1 MATSFP
7 SNIDTFTNP
16 TTANALDS
24 PSHSGQHSDLNDAVK
39 AVETKLGVGA
49 SPAGSAT
56 SGQVLM
62 AQTAGTTS
70 WSTISTITNAL
81 ITGGTVTDFIAVS
94 PILTSPEETINI
106 VATASSGT
114 VNTALKTS
122 GVTFATANASGN
134 WVLNFVGGGTV
145 TASSLIAVGQ
155 SISHVYMNTNGTGV
169 FYPTAYRIDG
179 TAVTPR
185 WQAAGTPT
193 VGNANSIDA
202 YAFTIVKTAA
212 TPTYTVLASQTRF
225 A

>member
-1 MATSFP
+1 MATNFP
-7 SNIDTFTNP
+7 TSLDNFINP
-16 TTANALDS
+16 TTSNTLDS
-24 PSHSGQHSDLNDAVK
+24 PSHSGQHSDLNDAIE
-39 AVETKLGVGA
+39 AVEAKLGIGS

-56 SGQVLM
+56 ANQVLM
-62 AQTAGTTS
+62 QTTGGTTT
-70 WSTISTITNAL
+70 WSNITTITNAV
-81 ITGGTVTDFIAVS
+81 ISGGTVTDFISVS
-94 PILTSPEETINI
+94 PILTAPEEAINI
-106 VATASSGT
+106 IATASSGT
-114 VNTALKTS
+114 VSADLKTS

-134 WVLNFVGGGTV
+134 WVMNLRGNGTV

-169 FYPTAYRIDG
+169 FYPTSYTIDG

-193 VGNANSIDA
+193 TGNANSIDA
-202 YAFTIVKTAA
+202 YAFTIMKTAS

>member
-16 TTANALDS
+16 TTSNTLDS
-24 PSHSGQHSDLNDAVK
+24 PSHSGQHSDLNDAVE

-62 AQTAGTTS
+62 AQTAGTTT
-70 WSTISTITNAL
+70 WSTITSL
-81 ITGGTVTDFIAVS
+81 INTV
-94 PILTSPEETINI
+94 LTAPEEAINI

-114 VNTALKTS
+114 VNTDLKTA
-122 GVTFATANASGN
+122 GVTFATANASAN
-134 WVLNFVGGGTV
+134 WVLNFRGDGTA
-145 TASSLIAVGQ
+145 TADSLITVGQ
-155 SISHVYMNTNGTGV
+155 SISHVYMNTNGTGT
-169 FYPTAYRIDG
+169 FYPTSYTIDG

-202 YAFTIVKTAA
+202 YAFTIMKTAS